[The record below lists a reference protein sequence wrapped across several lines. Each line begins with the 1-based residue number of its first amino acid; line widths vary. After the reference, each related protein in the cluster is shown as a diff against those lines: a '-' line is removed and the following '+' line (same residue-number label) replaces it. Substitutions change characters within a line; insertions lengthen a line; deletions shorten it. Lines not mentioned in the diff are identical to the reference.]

1 LQVRAALVVAAKPLD
16 ELDILLGLGRML
28 LNALLSNCS
37 HMRVLISKLRKLDTE
52 LTTDE
57 VMKRLFPKKVRERMK
72 EIAHEKNNKQLPKPC
87 NSAS

>member
-16 ELDILLGLGRML
+16 EVDILLGLGRVL

-37 HMRVLISKLRKLDTE
+37 HMRVLISKLRKPDTE

-57 VMKRLFPKKVRERMK
+57 VMKRLFPKRVRERMK
-72 EIAHEKNNKQLPKPC
+72 EIAYEKNNK
-87 NSAS
+87 